1 MIMKELLTAMELRY
15 MAPRAEVYVIEHEGV
30 LCESDT
36 DSDVSGDTG
45 ASWKDETDASLPW

>member
-30 LCESDT
+30 LC
-36 DSDVSGDTG
+36 DSDAGAYGDTG